1 MANGL
6 DEGDTFCVIT
16 RTHVLQPIHL
26 VHMSTFSSHFKQD
39 KLVTVH
45 TTNILNHLL
54 EQLVPLG
61 MDSLK
66 LLLESFIFFLFSR
79 RVRSGTKHETEI
91 TQIKLD

>member
-16 RTHVLQPIHL
+16 RTHDLQPIHL
-26 VHMSTFSSHFKQD
+26 VHMFILRFTFKQD

-66 LLLESFIFFLFSR
+66 LHLKSFIFLFSR
-79 RVRSGTKHETEI
+79 KVRSGTKHETEI